1 MRTYIIT
8 IFISFILAFLLIAC
22 SPGRKNEAVTGTVSA
37 PTVSTESVAQ
47 NVLKKKDES
56 RSIDGTTGKQKTKY
70 QIVSKTYMVYNESMD
85 IAIRYPQISDLGD
98 DDRQSKLNELIKKG
112 AMPGQFVN
120 YTRKSL
126 FTLPIDYKVT
136 WQSDKLLSIQYSGV
150 GYIKGEPHPNS
161 FFYTTNID
169 IVQVKIVKL
178 KDLVRIDENFAKI
191 LRSEDIKT
199 VSPHPGALTGKQIF
213 INYTSFNMIGDTIR
227 RLNDAD
233 ELDSKGRLPG
243 YYCYF
248 TQNSLGISAAT
259 SHAIGDHA
267 EFEIKYEDIA
277 ENIKADNKVWR
288 DFFPCT
294 GKQ

>member
-1 MRTYIIT
+1 MKTYIFT
-8 IFISFILAFLLIAC
+8 IFISFVLAFLLIAC
-22 SPGRKNEAVTGTVSA
+22 SPERKTEAVTGTGSA

-56 RSIDGTTGKQKTKY
+56 RSLNGATGKQNAKY
-70 QIVSKTYMVYNESMD
+70 QIVSKTFIVYNDSMD
-85 IAIRYPQISDLGD
+85 LAIRYPQINNLGD
-98 DDRQSKLNELIKKG
+98 DDRQNELNELIKKG
-112 AMPGQFVN
+112 AIPGQFVN
-120 YTRKSL
+120 YIGKSL
-126 FTLPIDYKVT
+126 FTLPIDYKIT

-150 GYIKGEPHPNS
+150 GYIKGEPHPNN

-169 IVQVKIVKL
+169 IVQVKKVKL

-191 LRSEDIKT
+191 LRSENIKT

-213 INYTSFNMIGDTIR
+213 IDYTSFNMVGDTI
-227 RLNDAD
+227 NMFNGAD

-248 TQNSLGISAAT
+248 TQNSLGISAAA

-277 ENIKADNKVWR
+277 ESIKAKNEVWK
-288 DFFPCT
+288 DFFPKT
-294 GKQ
+294 E